1 MRVDWRTQSLVDALK
16 RKGSVYLFSNLN
28 GKRMKS
34 MGQLTPLENILS
46 AVRLEEPERVP
57 IITLE
62 QEHAVAMAG
71 IKYSEFA
78 TDPKKLAQTHLK
90 TIRRHSL
97 DWAWVHVDDWIEF
110 EAMGNRVRFFD
121 DKVPQAEEYAVKS
134 ESDMDKLRIPDPQ
147 RDGRMPLLLK
157 GIRLLAKEMGNEIMI
172 CGRVAAPFSSVTLL
186 RGLQTGVLDVYRNP
200 QMVKKLLEVGFEV
213 AKTFA
218 EAQLE
223 AGAHAI
229 WVGDCMAS
237 SRIISDKH
245 FEELALPYIKRLI
258 HEIRRAGGISI
269 LFTDEKEPKRLLTE
283 VTAEPEVLGIG
294 TAITMDTA
302 KERLGERVCLCGNVD
317 PVEVL
322 LKGSQKTVEKA
333 VAGCIKASAQGGGY
347 ILNTGECVARNTP
360 PENIDAFVKTAL
372 KLGKYSRRVN

>member
-1 MRVDWRTQSLVDALK
+1 
-16 RKGSVYLFSNLN
+16 
-28 GKRMKS
+28 

-57 IITLE
+57 ITTLE

-78 TDPKKLAQTHLK
+78 TDAQKLAQTHLK
-90 TIRRHSL
+90 AIRRYSL
-97 DWAWVHVDDWIEF
+97 DWAWIHVDDWIEF

-134 ESDMDKLRIPDPQ
+134 ESDIEKLRIPNPQ
-147 RDGRMPLLLK
+147 RDGRMPLFLK
-157 GIRLLAKEMGNEIMI
+157 GIGLLAQEMGNEIMI
-172 CGRVAAPFSSVTLL
+172 CGRVAAPFSSITLL

-223 AGAHAI
+223 AGAHAL

-258 HEIRRAGGISI
+258 REIRRAGGISI
-269 LFTDEKEPKRLLTE
+269 LFTDEKEPRRLLIE
-283 VTAEPEVLGIG
+283 VTAKPEVLGIG

-302 KERLGERVCLCGNVD
+302 KELLGEGVCLCGNVD

-322 LKGSQKTVEKA
+322 LKGSEETVERA
-333 VAGCIKASAQGGGY
+333 VAGCIEASAQGGGY

-372 KLGKYSRRVN
+372 KLGKYSYRIN

>member
-1 MRVDWRTQSLVDALK
+1 
-16 RKGSVYLFSNLN
+16 
-28 GKRMKS
+28 
-34 MGQLTPLENILS
+34 MGQLTPLKNILS

-57 IITLE
+57 ITTLE

-78 TDPKKLAQTHLK
+78 TDPKKLAKTHLK
-90 TIRRHSL
+90 AIRRYSL
-97 DWAWVHVDDWIEF
+97 DWAWIHVDDWIEF

-134 ESDMDKLRIPDPQ
+134 ESDLDRLRIPDPQ
-147 RDGRMPLLLK
+147 REGRMPFLLK
-157 GIRLLAKEMGNEIMI
+157 GIRILAQEMGNEIMI

-186 RGLQTGVLDVYRNP
+186 RGLQTGVLDLYRNP

-218 EAQLE
+218 KAQLE
-223 AGAHAI
+223 AGAHAL

-258 HEIRRAGGISI
+258 HEIRLAGGISI
-269 LFTDEKEPKRLLTE
+269 LFTDEMEPKRLLTE
-283 VTAEPEVLGIG
+283 VTAKPEVLGIG
-294 TAITMDTA
+294 TAITMNTA
-302 KERLGERVCLCGNVD
+302 KRLLDEKVCLCGNVD

-322 LKGSQKTVEKA
+322 LKESQENVEKA

-360 PENIDAFVKTAL
+360 PENIDSFVKTASR
-372 KLGKYSRRVN
+372 LGKYSRRIK